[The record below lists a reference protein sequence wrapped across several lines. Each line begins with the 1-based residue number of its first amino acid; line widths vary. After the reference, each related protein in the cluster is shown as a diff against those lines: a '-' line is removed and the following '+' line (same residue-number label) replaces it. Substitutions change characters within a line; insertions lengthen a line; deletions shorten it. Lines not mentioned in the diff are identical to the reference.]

1 MAESFHQLVSDNK
14 IVVET
19 YFTKKPL
26 TYSIKAAK
34 TRVSTLSSLVVKYKP
49 EKAILSADDLSR
61 FLSVKNYLNGFV

>member
-34 TRVSTLSSLVVKYKP
+34 TRVSTLCLVVKYKP